1 MSKPK
6 GKNDEGKKE
15 QEKGNSC
22 ALALFQSSTKLLL
35 NS

>member
-6 GKNDEGKKE
+6 GKDDQEEEKA

-22 ALALFQSSTKLLL
+22 ALAEFQSPPRL
-35 NS
+35 